1 MNTKTNENNILN
13 TIYSM
18 IESENLSEEKI
29 NDILILLKSALQ
41 KNNTT
46 LNISLIIKIYTTL
59 TKSIPDTQKINNV
72 LFINFHSL
80 YIFIMLQE
88 KNQKETIRNFLLL
101 LENYLMNNIK
111 HILKEQIELILFIIQ
126 EFIKKHNTL
135 FFFQYGFLY
144 LKLHDLV
151 SSKKRYYHLK
161 KELYITK
168 ELILEICP
176 KTKEGNELKQ
186 FIITKTI

>member
-41 KNNTT
+41 KNNTS

-59 TKSIPDTQKINNV
+59 TKSIPDTQKINNL

-88 KNQKETIRNFLLL
+88 KKKKETIRNFLLL

>member
-41 KNNTT
+41 KNNTS

-59 TKSIPDTQKINNV
+59 TKSIPDTQKINNL

-88 KNQKETIRNFLLL
+88 KNQKETIRIFLLL

>member
-41 KNNTT
+41 KNNTS

-72 LFINFHSL
+72 LFVNFHSL

>member
-41 KNNTT
+41 KNNTS

-59 TKSIPDTQKINNV
+59 TKSIPDTQKINNL

-88 KNQKETIRNFLLL
+88 KNQKETIRIFLLL

-151 SSKKRYYHLK
+151 SSKKQYYHLK